1 MVKYADRV
9 AETTGTSG
17 TGALSLGGAAVGG
30 RTFAEGFT
38 SGDEVTYTV
47 ENAART
53 QWETGT
59 GTYTTGSISR
69 DTVSASSNGGALVDF
84 GSGAKTV
91 FATAGAAL
99 LNPVQALVSGVGIL
113 WADRPTAAAAGNGAL
128 QWFSDIGGG
137 SLWRSD
143 GTNWRPANG
152 RTRLY
157 AKNGLIAA
165 PLATLTGV
173 TSGVFTLPETLTIP
187 AGLIAPH
194 SAVWGNFEIFRTG
207 ATATAL
213 VQWRIG
219 TAGTTSDSIVYQS
232 SMSATTNH
240 QSRSYSA
247 AKFGTGT
254 DRFFAP
260 NSSNMNGGGSQAA
273 GVDRTTNVNTA
284 AAMYATVDLS
294 SANAA
299 DTFSLIAYSL
309 WIEG

>member
-1 MVKYADRV
+1 MA
-9 AETTGTSG
+9 ATNFSG
-17 TGALSLGGAAVGG
+17 PVVSAN
-30 RTFAEGFT
+30 GFK
-38 SGDEVTYTV
+38 
-47 ENAART
+47 
-53 QWETGT
+53 
-59 GTYTTGSISR
+59 TGSTTLTDS
-69 DTVSASSNGGALVDF
+69 DF
-84 GSGAKTV
+84 
-91 FATAGAAL
+91 AA
-99 LNPVQALVSGVGIL
+99 VQALVSGVGIL

-247 AKFGTGT
+247 AKFGTET

-273 GVDRTTNVNTA
+273 GADRTTNVNTA